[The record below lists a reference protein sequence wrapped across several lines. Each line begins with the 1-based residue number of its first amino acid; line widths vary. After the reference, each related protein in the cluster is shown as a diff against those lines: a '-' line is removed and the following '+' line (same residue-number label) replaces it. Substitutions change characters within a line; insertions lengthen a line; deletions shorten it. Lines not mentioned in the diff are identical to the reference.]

1 MTDSANTL
9 LAQAMTLSPED
20 RTALAVQLLES
31 LEETEPE
38 AQVADEWAQEIER
51 RIEEADRGNVPGVPW
66 EEVKPR
72 LGI

>member
-31 LEETEPE
+31 LEESEPE

-66 EEVKPR
+66 EEVKTR